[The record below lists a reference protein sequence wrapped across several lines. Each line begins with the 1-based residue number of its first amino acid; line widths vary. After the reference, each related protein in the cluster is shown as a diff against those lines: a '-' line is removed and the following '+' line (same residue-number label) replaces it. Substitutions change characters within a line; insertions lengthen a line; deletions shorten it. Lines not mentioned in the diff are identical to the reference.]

1 MPFLYFKIKKGSRY
15 RMTVLERL
23 KIELNNKDYFT
34 DDVYTMY
41 LEENNL
47 ASTNTY
53 NKEAMQCNL
62 LLAIID
68 ILESLSNDI
77 DLMRKVEDGINNLNV
92 AECYKLL
99 EIRIQKIK
107 DRIASIPD
115 SDTEEYSN
123 VFMLF
128 TKNR

>member
-1 MPFLYFKIKKGSRY
+1 
-15 RMTVLERL
+15 MTVLERL
-23 KIELNNKDYFT
+23 KVELNNKDYFT

-47 ASTNTY
+47 TSTDTY
-53 NKEAMQCNL
+53 NKEAMQRDL
-62 LLAIID
+62 LLTIID
-68 ILESLSNDI
+68 ILEALSNDV
-77 DLMRKVEDGINNLNV
+77 DLMRKIEDGTTNLSV

-99 EIRIQKIK
+99 EMRIQKIK

-115 SDTEEYSN
+115 DTEEYSN

>member
-1 MPFLYFKIKKGSRY
+1 
-15 RMTVLERL
+15 MTVLERL

-47 ASTNTY
+47 ASTDTC

-99 EIRIQKIK
+99 EMRIQKIK

>member
-1 MPFLYFKIKKGSRY
+1 
-15 RMTVLERL
+15 
-23 KIELNNKDYFT
+23 
-34 DDVYTMY
+34 MY

-68 ILESLSNDI
+68 ILESLS
-77 DLMRKVEDGINNLNV
+77 
-92 AECYKLL
+92 
-99 EIRIQKIK
+99 
-107 DRIASIPD
+107 PD

-128 TKNR
+128 TKNSKVMI